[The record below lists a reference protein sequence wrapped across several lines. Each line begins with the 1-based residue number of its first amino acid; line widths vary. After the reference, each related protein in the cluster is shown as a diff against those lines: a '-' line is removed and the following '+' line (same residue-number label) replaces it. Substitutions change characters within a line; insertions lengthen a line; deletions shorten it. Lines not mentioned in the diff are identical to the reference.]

1 MANSPRK
8 LTIHHLAD
16 ELGLS
21 PATVSLALNQDPRVA
36 EKTRRKVCEYA
47 DQCGFSVNSQA
58 RNFRLG
64 RTGTVAMVLHRIDS
78 DFWSGVVKAV
88 EDTLQDTYSVIL
100 CNSDGNLDKEL
111 NILQNLRRRN
121 VDGIILQPASRSEEH
136 LEALTAAGIK
146 LVLFEETANPTLS
159 FVKGDDYGGSVTL
172 TRSSITAGHRRI
184 RLVTVKLRSI
194 GVAERVRGFADTV
207 TAAGIAGDCDVLTV
221 DNLEAPSLAA
231 VLKDLSHFSL
241 LIGIDDRISCHLLK
255 MLQRQKVRIPEDI
268 SLVGWN
274 NSSFLPFLT
283 PALTSVEIPT
293 KLMGARAAAILQSQL
308 AGSDAVSKEYL
319 EETIHW
325 RESFCH
331 KLQS

>member
-1 MANSPRK
+1 MENPSRK

-21 PATVSLALNQDPRVA
+21 PATVSLALNGDPRVA
-36 EKTRRKVCEYA
+36 DKTRRKVCEYA
-47 DQCGFSVNSQA
+47 TRCGFTLNAQA

-88 EDTLQDTYSVIL
+88 EDTLSDDYSVIL

-111 NILQNLRRRN
+111 KILQNLRRRN
-121 VDGIILQPASRSEEH
+121 VDGIILQPASREEAH
-136 LEALTAAGIK
+136 LEVLTAAKIK
-146 LVLFEETANPTLS
+146 LVLFEETANPRLS
-159 FVKGDDYGGSVTL
+159 FVKGDDYGGAVTL

-194 GVAERVRGFADTV
+194 GVAERVRGFTETV
-207 TAAGIAGDCDVLTV
+207 AAAGIAGDCEVVTV
-221 DNLEAPSLAA
+221 DDLESPSLAA
-231 VLKDLSHFSL
+231 ALKDLSRFSL

-255 MLQRQKVRIPEDI
+255 LLQQKNVRIPEDI

-308 AGSDAVSKEYL
+308 AGGSAVSKEYL